1 MIFIYC
7 MRSYHMMGWQQVFL
21 AECFGTAILIFNV
34 FATIDHPMP
43 GRCNTDD
50 RYEDEDEDEDDR
62 YEDQDY
68 EDKD

>member
-1 MIFIYC
+1 MQ
-7 MRSYHMMGWQQVFL
+7 SYHMMGWQQVFL

-50 RYEDEDEDEDDR
+50 RYEDEDEDDR